1 MSFTATLTLADGS
14 TEERLVYEL
23 SDVVLPDLK
32 MEPRGRGAKKQTP
45 DYYNAICCLDTE
57 TSKQTHDELVGD
69 QTVTVVTGVWIY
81 QWALGINE
89 TLIAGRTA
97 DELLDLLKLLVEH
110 YQIGSRRRLA
120 IYVHNLAFDV
130 SYLLNGLWTAF
141 DGQVELFA
149 TGQRRPIRVEICK
162 GLELRCS
169 YKLTNK
175 SLAAWCKDAAPIR
188 HKKLVGAIDYNVLRT
203 PSTELDPTD
212 WDYMLN
218 DVCCQQDCL
227 RVLMR
232 DEKLRTVPMTSTGF
246 VRRSMRDAAHHAA
259 GWRQKFRNTLPTASQ
274 YLLMHQSFIGGYTH
288 CNSLAMGIWHDA
300 LGFDAASM
308 YPAVLATEWY
318 PCGKWYWREVYK
330 YKDLKW
336 LVHRKNWATIA
347 TITFEGLQLRDL
359 SDWRPYIPYSKAIRA
374 STGEGDY
381 CLDNGKVISCRKLT
395 ISLCDLDMRI
405 VFDQYQWDRL
415 CIHEVMVCKRGPLP
429 QWFLDTMRG
438 WYADK
443 VQLKVGPKGESKEE
457 EITRERRYAESKEH
471 LNAIYGMTATAW
483 SHFEFSFDF
492 GSQEWET
499 PHYKMKDEE
508 KKAYD
513 AKVKELLAAGDGE
526 GLKKLKRQVEER
538 AVKKEIDRMA
548 QPWSQYF
555 LRYDWGLYCTAWAR
569 THLWKAM
576 ECCGFPLYCDTDSV
590 KGCDWDMDKMEKYNR
605 ELRAASD
612 AAGFT
617 IPDPSGRLRPI
628 GVFEPDGEYKRFTAL
643 HAKCYAYETND
654 GQLHATI
661 AGVTKDNGYP
671 KGDLRRITKEEELG
685 SLEELKDGKV
695 FRECG
700 GTRSVYIDNA
710 HLVRVGDEIIRSYG
724 GCAILDTT
732 YEIGGVNDLIAMY
745 GLSDPEL
752 PYK

>member
-1 MSFTATLTLADGS
+1 MSFNATLTLADGS

-23 SDVVLPDLK
+23 ADVDLPALSF
-32 MEPRGRGAKKQTP
+32 EPRGRGAKKQTP
-45 DYYNAICCLDTE
+45 DYYDAICCLDTE

-69 QTVTVVTGVWIY
+69 QTVTVVSGVWVY
-81 QWALGINE
+81 QWAVGIND
-89 TLIAGRTA
+89 TLIAGRSV
-97 DELLDLLKLLVEH
+97 DELLGLLKLLVQH
-110 YQIGSRRRLA
+110 YGLSAEKHLVIW
-120 IYVHNLAFDV
+120 VHNLAFDA
-130 SYLLNGLWTAF
+130 SYLLNGLWLTF

-149 TGQRRPIRVEICK
+149 TGQRRPVRIDVCK

-203 PSTELDPTD
+203 PQTELDQTD

-227 RVLMR
+227 RVLMQ
-232 DEKLRTVPMTSTGF
+232 EELLRTVPMTSTGF
-246 VRRSMRDAAHHAA
+246 VRRSMRESARHAA

-274 YLLMHQSFIGGYTH
+274 YLLMHQAFIGGYTH

-300 LGFDAASM
+300 LGVDAASM
-308 YPAVLATEWY
+308 YPAVLATEWF

-336 LVHRKNWATIA
+336 LVHRKGWATIA
-347 TITFEGLQLRDL
+347 TITFEGLQLRDF

-374 STGEGDY
+374 STGDGDY

-405 VFDQYQWDRL
+405 IFDQYQWDRI

-429 QWFLDTMRG
+429 QWFLDTMRE

-443 VQLKVGPKGESKEE
+443 VQLKAAPAGETEE
-457 EITRERRYAESKEH
+457 DMVTRLRRYAESKAH
-471 LNAIYGMTATAW
+471 LNAIYGMCATAW
-483 SHFEFSFDF
+483 THDVYGFDF
-492 GSQEWET
+492 GKQEWKV
-499 PHYKMKDEE
+499 PVNKKD
-508 KKAYD
+508 
-513 AKVKELLAAGDGE
+513 VAGV
-526 GLKKLKRQVEER
+526 Q
-538 AVKKEIDRMA
+538 AEIDKMSK
-548 QPWSQYF
+548 PWSRYF

-569 THLWKAM
+569 THLWRAM
-576 ECCGFPLYCDTDSV
+576 ECCEFPLYCDTDSV
-590 KGCDWDMDKMEKYNR
+590 KGCDWNMDKLEEYNR

-628 GVFEPDGEYKRFTAL
+628 GVFEPDGEYNRFSAL
-643 HAKCYAYETND
+643 HAKCYAYED
-654 GQLHATI
+654 SEGKLHATI
-661 AGVTKDNGYP
+661 AGVTSTNGRT
-671 KGDLRRITKEEELG
+671 GDALVTKEQELG
-685 SLEELKDGKV
+685 SLEELKDGKI

-700 GTRSVYIDNA
+700 GTRSVYID
-710 HLVRVGDEIIRSYG
+710 HEHMVRVADEIIHSYG

>member
-32 MEPRGRGAKKQTP
+32 MEPRGRGAKEQTP

-81 QWALGINE
+81 QWALGIND

-97 DELLDLLKLLVEH
+97 DELLELLKLLVEH
-110 YQIGSRRRLA
+110 YHLDAKRHMA
-120 IYVHNLAFDV
+120 IYIHNAAFDV
-130 SYLLNGLWTAF
+130 SYLLNGLWITF
-141 DGQVELFA
+141 NGQVELFA

-203 PSTELDPTD
+203 PSTALDPTD

-227 RVLMR
+227 RVLMK

-246 VRRSMRDAAHHAA
+246 VRRSMREAARHAA

-274 YLLMHQSFIGGYTH
+274 YLLMHQAFIGGYTH

-300 LGFDAASM
+300 LGVDAASM
-308 YPAVLATEWY
+308 YPAVLATEWF

-336 LVHRKNWATIA
+336 LVHRKSWATIA

-405 VFDQYQWDRL
+405 IFDQYQWDRL
-415 CIHEVMVCKRGPLP
+415 CVHEVMVCKRGPLP
-429 QWFLDTMRG
+429 QWFLDTMRS

-443 VQLKVGPKGESKEE
+443 VQLKVGPEGETKEE
-457 EITRERRYAESKEH
+457 RITRLRRYAESKAH
-471 LNAIYGMTATAW
+471 LNAIYGMCATAW
-483 SHFEFSFDF
+483 THDVYGFDF
-492 GSQEWET
+492 GKQEW
-499 PHYKMKDEE
+499 
-508 KKAYD
+508 
-513 AKVKELLAAGDGE
+513 KVPVNKHDVAGV
-526 GLKKLKRQVEER
+526 Q
-538 AVKKEIDRMA
+538 AEIDKMA
-548 QPWSQYF
+548 KPWSRYF

-590 KGCDWDMDKMEKYNR
+590 KGCDWDMDKLEEYNR

-628 GVFEPDGEYKRFTAL
+628 GVFEPDGEYKRFSAL
-643 HAKCYAYETND
+643 HAKCYAYETYD

-661 AGVTKDNGYP
+661 AGVTATNG
-671 KGDLRRITKEEELG
+671 KTGADRVTKEEELG

-710 HLVRVGDEIIRSYG
+710 HLVRIGEEIIRSYG

>member
-1 MSFTATLTLADGS
+1 MSFTTTLTLADGS
-14 TEERLVYEL
+14 TEQRLVYEPD
-23 SDVVLPDLK
+23 DVVLPVLQ
-32 MEPRGRGAKKQTP
+32 MEPRGRGAKEQTP
-45 DYYNAICCLDTE
+45 DYYDAICCLDTE
-57 TSKQTHDELVGD
+57 TSKQVHDELVGD

-81 QWALGINE
+81 QWALGIND
-89 TLIAGRTA
+89 TLVAGRSV
-97 DELLDLLKLLVEH
+97 DQLLDVLKKLVYH
-110 YQIGSRRRLA
+110 YELGAKKRMAVYI
-120 IYVHNLAFDV
+120 HNAAFDL
-130 SYLLNGLWTAF
+130 SYLLNGLWTTF

-149 TGQRRPIRVEICK
+149 TGQRRPIRVEVCK

-175 SLAAWCKDAAPIR
+175 SLDAWCKDSAPIR
-188 HKKLVGAIDYNVLRT
+188 HKKLVGAIDYNVTRT
-203 PSTELDPTD
+203 PSSELTQTD

-227 RVLMR
+227 RVLMQT
-232 DEKLRTVPMTSTGF
+232 EHLRTVPMTSTGF
-246 VRRSMRDAAHHAA
+246 VRRSMREAARHAA
-259 GWRQKFRNTLPTASQ
+259 GWRQKFRNTLPTAAQ
-274 YLLMHQSFIGGYTH
+274 YLLMHQAFIGGYTH

-300 LGFDAASM
+300 LGVDAASM

-330 YKDLKW
+330 YKDLRW
-336 LVHRKNWATIA
+336 LVHRKNYATIA
-347 TITFEGLQLRDL
+347 TLTFEGLQLRDL
-359 SDWRPYIPYSKAIRA
+359 SDWRPYLPYSKAIRA

-381 CLDNGKVISCRKLT
+381 CLDNGKVISCRKFT
-395 ISLCDLDMRI
+395 VSLCDLDMRI

-429 QWFLDTMRG
+429 DWFLDTMRG

-443 VQLKVGPKGESKEE
+443 VQLKAAPAGETEE
-457 EITRERRYAESKEH
+457 EKITRMRRYAESKAH
-471 LNAIYGMTATAW
+471 LNAIYGMCATAW
-483 SHFEFSFDF
+483 THDVFSFDY
-492 GSQEWET
+492 GKQSWNV
-499 PHYKMKDEE
+499 PHLNLKEE
-508 KKAYD
+508 D
-513 AKVKELLAAGDGE
+513 
-526 GLKKLKRQVEER
+526 LKKFEETMKQLEAQGDYEGMRKAKRDAELK
-538 AVKKEIDRMA
+538 AVQKEIDKMA
-548 QPWSQYF
+548 KPWSQYF

-569 THLWKAM
+569 THLWRAM

-590 KGCDWDMDKMEKYNR
+590 KGCDWNMEKLEEYNR

-617 IPDPSGRLRPI
+617 IPDPAGRLRPI
-628 GVFEPDGEYKRFTAL
+628 GVFEPDGEYKRFSAL
-643 HAKCYAYETND
+643 HAKCYAYEDYD
-654 GQLHATI
+654 GKLHATI
-661 AGVTKDNGYP
+661 AGVTTSNG
-671 KGDLRRITKEEELG
+671 KTGEDRVTKEEELG

-700 GTRSVYIDNA
+700 GTRSVYIDHA
-710 HLVRVGDEIIRSYG
+710 HMVRVGDEVIRSYG